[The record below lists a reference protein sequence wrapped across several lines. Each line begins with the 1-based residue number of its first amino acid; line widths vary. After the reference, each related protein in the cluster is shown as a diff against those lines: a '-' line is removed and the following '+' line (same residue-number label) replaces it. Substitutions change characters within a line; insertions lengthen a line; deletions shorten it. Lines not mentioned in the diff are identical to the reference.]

1 VDVFGDINAIFS
13 RSTMS
18 NIASLQN
25 LANDAELLL
34 FDMTNFNKSSP
45 YDTFSFTAN
54 DGVLFDGVSYLPL
67 ACSIDGLEMT
77 NTGQLPVPTL
87 SVSDATTEDSL
98 IISGLVDYF
107 GDGLAGA
114 WITIRQVL
122 RQNLDDGIAPNPAA
136 TKPVQKFQ
144 ISHIKEMVPGVG
156 VSFELVSSLE
166 LLETRLPTQ
175 LCLNKCPFRYRFL
188 PECPYAGTAEWD
200 ARGNPV
206 PLGSPL
212 AACGKTLKDCKL
224 RFGANAVLPTG
235 AFPSLTR
242 IG

>member
-1 VDVFGDINAIFS
+1 
-13 RSTMS
+13 
-18 NIASLQN
+18 
-25 LANDAELLL
+25 
-34 FDMTNFNKSSP
+34 MTNFNKSSP
-45 YDTFSFTAN
+45 ADMFPFTSS
-54 DGVLFDGVSYLPL
+54 DSVVFGGISYLPL
-67 ACSIDGLEMT
+67 ACTIDGLEMT
-77 NTGQLPVPTL
+77 SGGQLPTPTL
-87 SVSDATTEDSL
+87 SVSDATTEDSQIITGL
-98 IISGLVDYF
+98 IDYY

-122 RQNLDDGIAPNPAA
+122 RMNLDDGIAPNPAA

-144 ISHIKEMVPGVG
+144 ISHIKEMAPGIG

-175 LCLNKCPFRYRFL
+175 LCLNRCNWRYRYL
-188 PECPYAGTAEWD
+188 LECPYAGTAEFD
-200 ARGNPV
+200 LSGNPV

-212 AACGKTLKDCKL
+212 AACGKTLKDCEL
-224 RFGANAVLPTG
+224 RFGSSASGAVLPTG

>member
-1 VDVFGDINAIFS
+1 
-13 RSTMS
+13 MS
-18 NIASLQN
+18 NIQSLQS
-25 LANDAELLL
+25 LANDAELTL
-34 FDMTNFNKSSP
+34 FDLTNFNKSSP
-45 YDTFSFTAN
+45 FDQFSFTSN
-54 DGVLFDGVSYLPL
+54 DSVVFQGISYIPL
-67 ACSIDGLEMT
+67 ACAIDGLEVT
-77 NTGQLPVPTL
+77 SAGQLPTPTL

-98 IISGLVDYF
+98 IISGLVDFY
-107 GDGLAGA
+107 GGLEGS
-114 WITIRQVL
+114 WVTIRQVL
-122 RQNLDDGIAPNPAA
+122 RMNLDDGIAPNPAA

-175 LCLNKCPFRYRFL
+175 LCLTKCGFRYRYL
-188 PECPYAGTAEWD
+188 LECPYASNAAEWD
-200 ARGNPV
+200 INGNPV
-206 PLGSPL
+206 PPGSPL

-242 IG
+242 I

>member
-1 VDVFGDINAIFS
+1 M
-13 RSTMS
+13 T
-18 NIASLQN
+18 NITSLQS

-34 FDMTNFNKSSP
+34 FELTNFNKSSP
-45 YDTFSFTAN
+45 FDAFYFTAN
-54 DGVLFDGVSYLPL
+54 DAVVFQGISYLPL
-67 ACSIDGLEMT
+67 ACTIDGLEMT
-77 NTGQLPVPTL
+77 SGGQLPTPTL
-87 SVSDATTEDSL
+87 AVSDATTEDSQIITGL
-98 IISGLVDYF
+98 IDFY

-122 RQNLDDGIAPNPAA
+122 RMNLDDGIAPNPAA
-136 TKPVQKFQ
+136 TKPIQKFQ
-144 ISHIKEMVPGVG
+144 ISHIKEMSPGIG

-175 LCLNKCPFRYRFL
+175 LCLTRCNWRYRFL
-188 PECPYAGTAEWD
+188 QECPYAGTSEWD
-200 ARGNPV
+200 INGNPV

-212 AACGKTLKDCKL
+212 AACGKTLKDCEL
-224 RFGANAVLPTG
+224 RFGAGAVLPTG